1 MRLLMTSKSS
11 RRVCGYVILMSHL
24 LLGCAAGN
32 SVRSQSEI
40 SQDLTKK
47 KYFIPG
53 LVVGGFAGLGIVAL
67 IAKQEKWITVDLFT
81 IAAGVVPGMVVGGAI
96 GIALSGDDDK

>member
-1 MRLLMTSKSS
+1 MRLLMTGKSS

-32 SVRSQSEI
+32 SARSQSGA

-53 LVVGGFAGLGIVAL
+53 LVLGGLTGLGIVAL
-67 IAKQEKWITVDLFT
+67 IAKQEKWITVDLST
-81 IAAGVVPGMVVGGAI
+81 IAAGVLPGMVVGGAI
-96 GIALSGDDDK
+96 GIALSDDDDE